1 MDKFCKIYLAT
12 TLLETTP
19 KPRTR
24 SDTPP
29 LQDVAIA
36 YGYNNMERQIPVTS
50 TFGKEL
56 PLMQL
61 TEGLRSEIKDYTE
74 SLTWALCSRAENFG
88 FMNREDDGKS
98 AVSIGNPATA
108 EFEVCRTTLLPG
120 NCTLLSPLCSPFCSS
135 SGTGCRICNVYLPPL
150 ARGTSGLEDE
160 KGS

>member
-1 MDKFCKIYLAT
+1 MPGARIYYSYAFASWSGKKTASSSYQQLFV
-12 TLLETTP
+12 
-19 KPRTR
+19 
-24 SDTPP
+24 S
-29 LQDVAIA
+29 QDVAIA
-36 YGYNNMERQIPVTS
+36 YGYNNMRREIPSTS

-120 NCTLLSPLCSPFCSS
+120 TFSP
-135 SGTGCRICNVYLPPL
+135 
-150 ARGTSGLEDE
+150 E
-160 KGS
+160 

>member
-1 MDKFCKIYLAT
+1 MDDCVILM
-12 TLLETTP
+12 
-19 KPRTR
+19 
-24 SDTPP
+24 
-29 LQDVAIA
+29 QDVAVA
-36 YGYNNMERQIPVTS
+36 YGFNNMEREIPSTS

-61 TEGLRSEIKDYTE
+61 TEGLRHEIKDYTE

-120 NCTLLSPLCSPFCSS
+120 DFPKS
-135 SGTGCRICNVYLPPL
+135 LP
-150 ARGTSGLEDE
+150 RWVQ
-160 KGS
+160 

>member
-1 MDKFCKIYLAT
+1 M
-12 TLLETTP
+12 LEAPAASEDAPTP
-19 KPRTR
+19 DSLR
-24 SDTPP
+24 SLQSAVMIIQSDSQAPVKLP
-29 LQDVAIA
+29 SMQDVAIA
-36 YGYNNMERQIPVTS
+36 YGYNNMQREIPATS

-88 FMNREDDGKS
+88 FMNQPEDGKS

-120 NCTLLSPLCSPFCSS
+120 SRPLHLRMDSHWSYDSSMRCCSAKQKRGDLL
-135 SGTGCRICNVYLPPL
+135 
-150 ARGTSGLEDE
+150 
-160 KGS
+160 